1 MELLSSAAAVKAEIG
16 GKASPLMTAFEI
28 EDQLST
34 SPKMT
39 KSQTRNESSPV
50 VAESQVEVKISSA
63 MKRMQNE
70 DHSSPLVN
78 HSQIEDHAQ
87 RDDFGCT
94 EGTTKKSKVTY
105 ASFEPGSRGS
115 EDIDHKNAQVEKD
128 TSENV
133 ERCVEG
139 ETVPMDDFRRIVD
152 SCDAE
157 QLVTSNLTDTS
168 LKQEMPNVMENVQ

>member
-1 MELLSSAAAVKAEIG
+1 
-16 GKASPLMTAFEI
+16 
-28 EDQLST
+28 
-34 SPKMT
+34 
-39 KSQTRNESSPV
+39 
-50 VAESQVEVKISSA
+50 
-63 MKRMQNE
+63 MQNE

-78 HSQIEDHAQ
+78 HSQIEDDAQ